1 MSSGRALQKGRMGML
16 QTKYSKT
23 ALTKQDITIMIDVLL
38 DTNSWLLKEDKT
50 DPRINLLNGIMTK
63 LLKMRDGK

>member
-1 MSSGRALQKGRMGML
+1 ML

>member
-1 MSSGRALQKGRMGML
+1 ML

-23 ALTKQDITIMIDVLL
+23 ALTKTDITIMIDVLL

-50 DPRINLLNGIMTK
+50 DPRISLLNGIMTK

>member
-1 MSSGRALQKGRMGML
+1 MSSGRALQKGEWVML